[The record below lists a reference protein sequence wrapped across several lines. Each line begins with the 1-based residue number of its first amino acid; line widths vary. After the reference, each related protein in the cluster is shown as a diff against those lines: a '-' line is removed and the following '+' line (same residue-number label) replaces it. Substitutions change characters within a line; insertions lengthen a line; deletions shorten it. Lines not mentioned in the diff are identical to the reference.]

1 MTVSS
6 SRASDAQ
13 EPQPTAAVVLKA
25 SRDSRVDNTL
35 AFVGIIAGKAFNAD
49 AEIDATIAGGLL
61 AILGAIVAG
70 ILNTNI
76 QKPKKPIESDD
87 DDEY

>member
-1 MTVSS
+1 MRRNR
-6 SRASDAQ
+6 SRRLPWYSK
-13 EPQPTAAVVLKA
+13 P
-25 SRDSRVDNTL
+25 RVILAWTIPL

>member
-1 MTVSS
+1 MRRNR
-6 SRASDAQ
+6 SRRLPWYSK
-13 EPQPTAAVVLKA
+13 P
-25 SRDSRVDNTL
+25 RVILAWTIPL
-35 AFVGIIAGKAFNAD
+35 AFIGIIAGKAFNAD

-76 QKPKKPIESDD
+76 QKPKKQEPEEEDD
-87 DDEY
+87 YL

>member
-1 MTVSS
+1 MRRNR
-6 SRASDAQ
+6 SRRLPWYSK
-13 EPQPTAAVVLKA
+13 P
-25 SRDSRVDNTL
+25 RVILAWTIPL
-35 AFVGIIAGKAFNAD
+35 AFLGIILGKSFNAD

-76 QKPKKPIESDD
+76 QRPKKREPEEEDD
-87 DDEY
+87 YL

>member
-1 MTVSS
+1 MRRNR
-6 SRASDAQ
+6 SRRLPWYSK
-13 EPQPTAAVVLKA
+13 P
-25 SRDSRVDNTL
+25 RVILAWTIPL
-35 AFVGIIAGKAFNAD
+35 AFTGIILGKSFNAD

-76 QKPKKPIESDD
+76 QKPKKREAEEEDD
-87 DDEY
+87 YL

>member
-1 MTVSS
+1 MRRNR
-6 SRASDAQ
+6 SRRLPWYSK
-13 EPQPTAAVVLKA
+13 P
-25 SRDSRVDNTL
+25 RVILAWTIPL
-35 AFVGIIAGKAFNAD
+35 AFLGIILGKSFNAD

-76 QKPKKPIESDD
+76 QKPKKQEPEEEDD
-87 DDEY
+87 YL

>member
-1 MTVSS
+1 MRRNR
-6 SRASDAQ
+6 SRRLPWYSK
-13 EPQPTAAVVLKA
+13 P
-25 SRDSRVDNTL
+25 RVIL
-35 AFVGIIAGKAFNAD
+35 AWTIPVAFLGIILGKSFNAE